1 MPCRGPPGD
10 PNPNYH
16 PRNDWQHGFAIVEVT
31 KKGNV
36 YVENRTNLM
45 IEEGLVFADGFDSCI
60 LGIMVVDEV
69 PRVVYDKYAMV
80 NCMRLAEADLSFEDA
95 VEFLE
100 YNVGILRWASNTHS
114 HLYTFDGVGSSD
126 EKRPL
131 STTTT

>member
-1 MPCRGPPGD
+1 
-10 PNPNYH
+10 
-16 PRNDWQHGFAIVEVT
+16 
-31 KKGNV
+31 
-36 YVENRTNLM
+36 M

-100 YNVGILRWASNTHS
+100 YNVWGSYVGPATPIY
-114 HLYTFDGVGSSD
+114 LYTFDGVG
-126 EKRPL
+126 EQRREEAVEYYYNMME
-131 STTTT
+131 